1 MNALR
6 YIFSPKMLVPAIAVA
21 VTGALGFAIA
31 TQQPARAA
39 SNNDVVRGG
48 YSNPTDLANKVNNSN
63 ELKTLLN
70 HDFTA
75 GYGIGD
81 LNNWKANAKHATVYK
96 DGRVVLDDGTVV
108 ATSANSLGREK
119 FNAQRDPIKVGNTTY
134 YYSSTKDSFAVDK
147 LSAYVLMDPTDNSM
161 KFAALTECA
170 NPVWGKTS
178 AYKCSELQK
187 TKVSDTTYKFKT
199 TTYQNNA
206 NLTKL
211 VYDFGDGK
219 TQTVTSNF
227 GQEVSHTYA
236 PGKFTAKVTAYFNVN
251 GKEKSHTQAKCT
263 TPVEVPQPPKPVFVC
278 ESLTKLQN
286 SRNKYTFTVK
296 GKSSNATFVSAKFDF
311 GDGQSAANLKGSNQ
325 TVNATHEYAK
335 DGTYTVKAYLTYKE
349 GTTAET
355 KACVVSVTV
364 NKETCADKPNAPEC
378 QPPKECKPGI
388 PEGDKACE
396 EECKPGVP
404 KGDKA
409 CEEVPQVLP
418 ATGPAEIIGGALGLG
433 SIAGAGMYYRNSR
446 RNLISQILNR

>member
-21 VTGALGFAIA
+21 ITGALGFAIA

-39 SNNDVVRGG
+39 SSNDVVRGG
-48 YSNPTDLANKVNNSN
+48 YSNPTDLANKVNSSN

-75 GYGIGD
+75 NYGIGD
-81 LNNWKANAKHATVYK
+81 LNNWKANAKAATVYK

-108 ATSANSLGREK
+108 ATGANSLGREK
-119 FNAQRDPIKVGNTTY
+119 FNNQREPIKIGSTTY
-134 YYSSTKDSFAVDK
+134 YYSSTKDSFNPNS
-147 LSAYVLMDPTDNSM
+147 LRAYVLMNPDDNSM
-161 KFAALTECA
+161 QFAALTECA
-170 NPVWGKTS
+170 NPIWGNTS

-187 TKVSDTTYKFKT
+187 TKVNDTTYKFKT
-199 TTYQNNA
+199 TTYQKSA

-219 TQTVTSNF
+219 THTVTSNF
-227 GQEVSHTYA
+227 AQEVSHTYA

-251 GKEKSHTQAKCT
+251 GKEKSHTQAKCS

-286 SRNKYTFTVK
+286 SRTKYTFTVK

-311 GDGQSAANLKGSNQ
+311 GDGQSAANLTGTNQ
-325 TVNATHEYAK
+325 TVNASHEYAK

-349 GTTAET
+349 GTTKET
-355 KACVVSVTV
+355 AACVVKVTI

-378 QPPKECKPGI
+378 QPPKECKPGV

-396 EECKPGVP
+396 ENCETNPS
-404 KGDKA
+404 KA
-409 CEEVPQVLP
+409 GCEIPQVLP
-418 ATGPAEIIGGALGLG
+418 ETGPAEIIGGALGL
-433 SIAGAGMYYRNSR
+433 SSVAGAGLYYRNSR
-446 RNLISQILNR
+446 RNLIDRILNR